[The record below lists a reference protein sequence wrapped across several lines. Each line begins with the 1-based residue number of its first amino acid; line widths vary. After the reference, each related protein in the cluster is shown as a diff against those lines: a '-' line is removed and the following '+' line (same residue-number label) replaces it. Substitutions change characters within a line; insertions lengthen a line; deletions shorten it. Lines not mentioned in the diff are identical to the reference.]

1 MRKPTSYPAAA
12 PIVAGINGALPDA
25 PPAPVAAKASGPKDR
40 SDLIAPIVVAIV
52 LAILM
57 EIASHFVPDY
67 IMPSPVKVFQ
77 SLRELLTADLSH
89 VAVTLARLAAAI
101 VFSMVAGVAIGLL
114 MGTSK
119 IFGPYLRALVVIDT
133 GIPALSWML
142 VAVFWFKEP
151 ESRIFFILTVILL
164 PFYALNVYE
173 GMKAI
178 PREWVDMLESFR
190 PSRWQMLRYLVFPH
204 IVSYIFLTTKS
215 VIGYAIRM
223 VIFAELVASAVGIGS
238 RMSLAQS
245 TFRIDMVLA
254 WTFLL
259 VLLNLLLQ
267 WLAGFAERR
276 LLKWRPDV
284 KVR

>member
-1 MRKPTSYPAAA
+1 MKSAIELSPKSMGDIKPALKPAK
-12 PIVAGINGALPDA
+12 P
-25 PPAPVAAKASGPKDR
+25 ASGSGKR
-40 SDLIAPIVVAIV
+40 HEFVATIVVIIALTV
-52 LAILM
+52 LM
-57 EIASHFVPDY
+57 EIGSRFTHDY
-67 IMPSPVKVFQ
+67 IMPSPVVVGKAIV
-77 SLRELLTADLSH
+77 ELLTSDLTH
-89 VAVTLARLAAAI
+89 IAVTLGRLALAI
-101 VFSMVAGVAIGLL
+101 VFSLVAGVAIGLL

-119 IFGPYLRALVVIDT
+119 KAGPYLKSLVVIDT

-142 VAVFWFKEP
+142 IAVFWFKEP

-173 GMKAI
+173 GLRAI
-178 PREWVDMLESFR
+178 PRDWVDMMESFR
-190 PSRWQMLRYLVFPH
+190 PSRWQMMRYLIVPH
-204 IVSYIFLTTKS
+204 IVPYIFLTTKS

-245 TFRIDMVLA
+245 TFRIDQVMA

-259 VLLNLLLQ
+259 VILNLVLQ
-267 WLAGFAERR
+267 SAANLAEKH
-276 LLKWRPDV
+276 LLKWRAEA

>member
-1 MRKPTSYPAAA
+1 MSLSKNTLEDDLKPEMKLAPKPAVDRSNQRDLVALIVV
-12 PIVAGINGALPDA
+12 IVALGICME
-25 PPAPVAAKASGPKDR
+25 VASR
-40 SDLIAPIVVAIV
+40 
-52 LAILM
+52 
-57 EIASHFVPDY
+57 FVPDY
-67 IMPSPVKVFQ
+67 IMPSPVVIGKA
-77 SLRELLTADLSH
+77 LEELLTHDLMH
-89 VAVTLARLAAAI
+89 IAITLARLAGAI
-101 VFSMVAGVAIGLL
+101 VFSLVTGVIVGLL

-119 IFGPYLRALVVIDT
+119 KAGPYLKSLVVIDT

-173 GMKAI
+173 GLRSI
-178 PREWVDMLESFR
+178 PREWVDMMESFR
-190 PSRWQMLRYLVFPH
+190 PSRWQMMRYLIVPH
-204 IVSYIFLTTKS
+204 IVPYIFLTTKS

-238 RMSLAQS
+238 RMSFAQS
-245 TFRIDMVLA
+245 TFRIDQVMA

-259 VLLNLLLQ
+259 VILNLVLQ
-267 WLAGFAERR
+267 SAANFAEKR
-276 LLKWRPDV
+276 LLKWRTEA